1 MKDKEKKEKERLT
14 RNINYITLDTEK
26 IGIKRDIILKS
37 TQFGVIALTGAFF
50 IAVGDNLFDKL
61 ILATPYAML
70 GGKKLQTIDEERYK
84 LKCINQE
91 IKSLKR

>member
-14 RNINYITLDTEK
+14 RNINYITLDAKK
-26 IGIKRDIILKS
+26 IDIKREIVLRS
-37 TQFGVIALTGAFF
+37 ARFGAVVITGAFF
-50 IAVGDNLFDKL
+50 IALGDNLLDKL

-70 GGKKLQTIDEERYK
+70 GGKELQTIDENRYK